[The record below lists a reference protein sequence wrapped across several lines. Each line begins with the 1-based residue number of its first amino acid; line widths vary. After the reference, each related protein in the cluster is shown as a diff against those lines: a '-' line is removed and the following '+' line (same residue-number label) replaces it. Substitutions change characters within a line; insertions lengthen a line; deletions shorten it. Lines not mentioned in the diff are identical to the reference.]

1 MALAAHRTAPS
12 PDDEHP
18 PRALDEEAASMRPT
32 RTTCRAASAALATTI
47 AFIATLVHA
56 AGPSAELKDL
66 LDQGR
71 KSTPSAVTAAQEKY
85 DQLRARHA
93 DDARLDY
100 AFGIVLANQHK
111 FREATEAFSRYLNGR
126 KPQLSAYCLQISTLL
141 PLRENA
147 KALDEAGSLAQRFPK
162 APPAGGD
169 EEYRDAARFLGSFFR
184 YLELVRPDAV
194 DTKLLSQAKDEVT
207 TAIGERYFPAFQEGA
222 NAVARRH
229 KDLEGQIKSQRDEL
243 TARITQRKEKD
254 NAIAINA
261 QAAVEASQERAQ
273 VHVEQIQNLR
283 QQFGE
288 LQTQLVPYVRQRQ
301 TLNSAILLKKNQ
313 IKELEAMTNRNQN
326 LEQTL
331 RKEIQVIEREIQT
344 LDSAYRKPWDD
355 ALHLQAAIAA
365 HANAATFDS
374 IAAEKNSNRGLH
386 AERRA
391 DQAEHSLRPHA
402 ASAESKL
409 QMFSS
414 YVPFPYE
421 LERKRV
427 LSWYAR

>member
-1 MALAAHRTAPS
+1 MT
-12 PDDEHP
+12 
-18 PRALDEEAASMRPT
+18 
-32 RTTCRAASAALATTI
+32 LATV
-47 AFIATLVHA
+47 ATVVHA
-56 AGPSAELKDL
+56 ADPSVEVKEL

-85 DQLRARHA
+85 DHLRARHA
-93 DDARLDY
+93 DDGRLDY

-111 FREATEAFSRYLNGR
+111 FREASEAFSRYLGTR
-126 KPQLSAYCLQISTLL
+126 KPQL
-141 PLRENA
+141 NA

-162 APPAGGD
+162 TPPPKGD
-169 EEYRDAARFLGSFFR
+169 DEYRDAAQFLGSFFR
-184 YLELVRPDAV
+184 YLELVRPDAL
-194 DTKLLSQAKDEVT
+194 DAKLLSQAKEEVT
-207 TAIGERYFPAFQEGA
+207 TAIGQRYFSAFQEGA

-229 KDLEGQIKSQRDEL
+229 KELEGQIKSQRDEL

-261 QAAVEASQERAQ
+261 QAAVEASQDRAHA
-273 VHVEQIQNLR
+273 HVEQIQNLR

-288 LQTQLVPYVRQRQ
+288 LQTQLAPYVRQRQ

-331 RKEIQVIEREIQT
+331 RKEIQVIEGEIHA

-355 ALHLQAAIAA
+355 ALHLQAAIAG
-365 HANAATFDS
+365 HANAATYDS

-391 DQAEHSLRPHA
+391 DQAEHSLRPHTT
-402 ASAESKL
+402 SADSKL